1 MSVNALRWAR
11 RQRTGSLSTKAV
23 LLVLADYAD
32 ADGVCWPSTR
42 TLAEDCETDQRTVRR
57 LLGRLRD
64 GGLVAWESQPRRTT
78 VYRLALRPTLVSEGS
93 SPSDADQ
100 PATPSEG
107 SRPSERTSRT
117 EGSRPSPEGSSP
129 SERRSASEGPGPSSE
144 GRGVPKL
151 RGQAPHNHQ
160 RTTKNPHKE
169 SGAPRAT
176 PTPIPPDW
184 HPHHGHE
191 LNAHRRGVDLTHEA
205 AQYRAH
211 ALANDRRLADWDA
224 GFDGWLGNARPT
236 RQPSNSLLPARLHP
250 NGAVTRLPTTTQRVR
265 DALALLRDEDET

>member
-32 ADGVCWPSTR
+32 DDGMCWPSTR
-42 TLAEDCETDQRTVRR
+42 TLADDCETDQRTVRR

-64 GGLVAWESQPRRTT
+64 GGLIAWESQPRRST
-78 VYRLALRPTLVSEGS
+78 VYRLALRPALV
-93 SPSDADQ
+93 
-100 PATPSEG
+100 SEG
-107 SRPSERTSRT
+107 SRPSDDAPQSEGLSPSP
-117 EGSRPSPEGSSP
+117 EGSRPSVSRKP
-129 SERRSASEGPGPSSE
+129 SEGPGPSSE

-160 RTTKNPHKE
+160 GTPKNPHKE
-169 SGAPRAT
+169 SGPRTT
-176 PTPIPPDW
+176 PKPIPPDW
-184 HPHHGHE
+184 QPHHGHE

-205 AQYRAH
+205 TQYRNH

-236 RQPSNSLLPARLHP
+236 RQPGNSLLPAHLHP
-250 NGAVTRLPTTTQRVR
+250 ANGRASTTTQRVR
-265 DALALLRDEDET
+265 AALALMRPEDET